1 MRRTAIAAVCLAA
14 MATAGLTGCGTQQ
27 KDGSPSGSRSQGA
40 AKGADREK
48 EPFPG
53 LSGGEIAERALKA
66 TTGAESLRMQGDMPD
81 EESGGTL
88 HIDMSLNKKG
98 ECAGTLGL
106 DDQGTAELIKTG
118 DSIYMK
124 YDEAFLRAQSE
135 GEPKGQVDATVAMLA
150 GKWTKMSVQ
159 GADADDVA
167 AFCDLDVMLGG
178 AEDGSSDA
186 TRGRTTT
193 IGGKRALT
201 LRERDG
207 KDDYTFYVA
216 TEGEPYL
223 LRLDNASPEEPGS
236 VTFSAFDEPVPARK
250 PSGPVID
257 LDALG

>member
-14 MATAGLTGCGTQQ
+14 VATAGLTGCGTQG
-27 KDGSPSGSRSQGA
+27 KDGSPSGSRSQGP

-53 LSGGEIAERALKA
+53 LSGGEITERALKA

-106 DDQGTAELIKTG
+106 DGQGTAELIKTG

-223 LRLDNASPEEPGS
+223 LRLDNASPGEPGT